1 MKANDHSDY
10 PDEFEDEFYNEND
23 DRDMTGGSEADDP
36 ADIFDD
42 GESVTYGNVSYRRS
56 TERQGSVH
64 RDSGN
69 LDVSSASRD
78 DGRGKAQF
86 DRNNY
91 ASGVSKSRY
100 GTGRSKSYSRKAD
113 STGRNAA
120 GTAAMD
126 RPMQN
131 KKNSNKSSRGRKRG
145 GFPWKLL
152 IILVIA
158 ALIAAY
164 GYTLYQDR
172 YGYSDAR
179 EDMTAYYGLTDDSAV
194 AIISNDTQLDVYAK
208 LIDGAYYMK
217 YSDVCSL
224 LNKRFYYGY
233 TDNVVLYCLPTDM
246 VRTTIDTTGWS
257 SDESGTVTETYKPAC
272 MDGDSLYL
280 ALDFVRQYTDFSYE
294 TYTDPNRL
302 VLHTA
307 DESKT
312 SASVTKDTAIRTTG
326 GVKSNIMKDLVQG
339 DTVYILQEM
348 TDWSEVESA
357 DGIIGY
363 VENKFLGDKQNVTIS
378 VPQDYTEPEFT
389 SAKLDGKV
397 NMGWNNVISTDG
409 NTSFDEVTQNTKA
422 LNVISPTWYPVSDDE
437 GHIDS
442 YATQDYVDRAHAMG
456 LKVWPVVDNFNN
468 TDIDSSKF
476 LGTIET
482 RSNVITS
489 LMTEAETYGFD
500 GINVDFEQI
509 DVDYASDFIEFIRE
523 LSIQCRKRSLTLS
536 VDNYVTYDFND
547 YYSMD
552 EQAVFADYV
561 VIMGYDEH
569 YAGSSEAGSV
579 ASIDY
584 VKYGIQ
590 RAMQEVPAEKIIN
603 GIPFY
608 TRLWKTDSSGLSSEA
623 LSMSQAQ
630 DFIANHGAEVTWDS
644 TTCQN
649 VIDFTENDV
658 HYQMWVEDSESISAK
673 LDVMMADGIAGVAAW
688 RLGFE
693 TADVWD
699 VIEQY
704 INGTLNRAQ

>member
-1 MKANDHSDY
+1 
-10 PDEFEDEFYNEND
+10 
-23 DRDMTGGSEADDP
+23 
-36 ADIFDD
+36 
-42 GESVTYGNVSYRRS
+42 
-56 TERQGSVH
+56 
-64 RDSGN
+64 
-69 LDVSSASRD
+69 
-78 DGRGKAQF
+78 
-86 DRNNY
+86 
-91 ASGVSKSRY
+91 
-100 GTGRSKSYSRKAD
+100 
-113 STGRNAA
+113 
-120 GTAAMD
+120 
-126 RPMQN
+126 
-131 KKNSNKSSRGRKRG
+131 
-145 GFPWKLL
+145 
-152 IILVIA
+152 
-158 ALIAAY
+158 
-164 GYTLYQDR
+164 
-172 YGYSDAR
+172 
-179 EDMTAYYGLTDDSAV
+179 
-194 AIISNDTQLDVYAK
+194 
-208 LIDGAYYMK
+208 
-217 YSDVCSL
+217 
-224 LNKRFYYGY
+224 
-233 TDNVVLYCLPTDM
+233 M
-246 VRTTIDTTGWS
+246 VRTTIDTTDWS

-280 ALDFVRQYTDFSYE
+280 ALDFVRQYTNFSYE

-326 GVKSNIMKDLVQG
+326 GVKSNIMKDLTQG

-348 TDWSEVESA
+348 TDWSEVEST

-363 VENKFLGDKQNVTIS
+363 VENKFLENRQNVTIS
-378 VPQDYTEPEFT
+378 VPQDYTGPEFT
-389 SAKLDGKV
+389 SAKLDEKV
-397 NMGWNNVISTDG
+397 NMGWNNVISTAG

-442 YATQDYVDRAHAMG
+442 YATQDYVDKAHAMG
-456 LKVWPVVDNFNN
+456 LRVWPVVDNFNN

-476 LGTIET
+476 LGTLET
-482 RSNVITS
+482 RSNVISS

-509 DVDYASDFIEFIRE
+509 DVNYSSDFIEFIRE

-552 EQAVFADYV
+552 EQAVFADYI

-584 VKYGIQ
+584 IKYGIQ

-630 DFIANHGAEVTWDS
+630 DFITNHGAEVTWDS

-649 VIDFTENDV
+649 IIDFTENDV

-673 LDVMMADGIAGVAAW
+673 LDVMTADGIAGVAEW

-704 INGTLNRAQ
+704 INGTLNMAQ